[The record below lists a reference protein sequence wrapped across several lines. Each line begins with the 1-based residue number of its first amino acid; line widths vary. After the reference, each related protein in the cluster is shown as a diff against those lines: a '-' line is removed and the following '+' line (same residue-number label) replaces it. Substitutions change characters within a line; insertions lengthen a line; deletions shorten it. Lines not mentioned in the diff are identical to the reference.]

1 MASASGE
8 AEPAKVLR
16 LSGSRRREE
25 LVDAAAALVST
36 GDVHDV
42 SMEAVAERAGVSR
55 PLVYK
60 HFANRYELL
69 AAVYRREAVRLHDE
83 LAAEVTAAGTVE
95 EMFRALVR
103 GSLRA
108 AAERGQLFTA
118 LRAAGAWSRQ
128 LREEQR
134 ARDRDTVR
142 AFGAR
147 SARQFGL
154 DRRLAMSLTAM
165 LLGALD
171 SVLTQWR
178 LRPTEE
184 NAALLEHVYM
194 TTVTAAYAA
203 MGASTEAPPA
213 PAVRRTGGAGGRGQ
227 EGDLPADITP
237 ASGTH
242 PR

>member
-1 MASASGE
+1 MASESGE
-8 AEPAKVLR
+8 AESAKPLR
-16 LSGSRRREE
+16 LSAFRRRDA
-25 LVDAAAALVST
+25 LVDAAAALVSA

-60 HFANRYELL
+60 HFANRHDLL
-69 AAVYRREAVRLHDE
+69 AAVYRREVVRVHDE
-83 LAAEVTAAGTVE
+83 LAAEVAAAGTVE

-134 ARDRDTVR
+134 TRDRDTVR

-147 SARQFGL
+147 SVRQFGL
-154 DRRLAMSLTAM
+154 DRRLAMSLTAV

-171 SVLTQWR
+171 SVLIQWR

-184 NAALLEHVYM
+184 NAALLEQVYM
-194 TTVTAAYAA
+194 TTVTGAYAA
-203 MGASTEAPPA
+203 MRASAEASPA
-213 PAVRRTGGAGGRGQ
+213 LAGR
-227 EGDLPADITP
+227 PT
-237 ASGTH
+237 
-242 PR
+242 

>member
-1 MASASGE
+1 VDTSLATTSTSAD
-8 AEPAKVLR
+8 AEPAKPVR
-16 LSGSRRREE
+16 LSGSRRRDA
-25 LVDAAAALVST
+25 LVDAAAALVSV

-60 HFANRYELL
+60 HFANRHELL
-69 AAVYRREAVRLHDE
+69 AAAYRREAVRLHDD
-83 LAAEVTAAGTVE
+83 LAGEVTAAGTVE

-118 LRAAGAWSRQ
+118 LRAAGGWSRE
-128 LREEQR
+128 LREEER

-147 SARQFGL
+147 AAREFGL
-154 DRRLAMSLTAM
+154 DRRLAMTLTGV

-171 SVLTQWR
+171 SVLVQWR

-203 MGASTEAPPA
+203 MRSSAEVSPELACRPT
-213 PAVRRTGGAGGRGQ
+213 
-227 EGDLPADITP
+227 
-237 ASGTH
+237 
-242 PR
+242 